1 MPSAT
6 EAFSKALEVADD
18 FSSAFDD
25 ASFIPVP
32 DDWLIAVSDV
42 VGSRKAIAAGRYK
55 AVNMAGVAMISAVMN
70 ALDSRDIPFVF
81 GGDGAAL
88 AFAPQ
93 ERDMIAD
100 AMGKTA
106 TFASEELDLDLRLA
120 IVPVSKVR
128 ADGFDVRVKP
138 VRVSSAV
145 TNFAFNGG
153 GVSHAEKLMKAGEF
167 RIGMAAQGSRPDL
180 EGLSCRWT
188 PIREVGRNIVSLIV
202 EPSPTISAEPFAA
215 IARELV
221 AIGNDGAEQSNP
233 MPRKGPGFK
242 WPPEGLDYEARASRG
257 EKSLPAQR
265 RLLYF
270 VTLIAWLL
278 DRTGIRIGGFDP
290 ARYREVTALNTDFR
304 KFQDGLRMTVSL
316 SAEGLSQLTDRLE
329 KLREEKRIRYGI
341 CVQESAVLTCY
352 VPSIL
357 EDSHMH
363 FLDGAGGGYAEAAT
377 NMRE

>member
-138 VRVSSAV
+138 VRVSPAV

-167 RIGMAAQGSRPDL
+167 RIGMAAPGARPDL

-188 PIREVGRNIVSLIV
+188 PIREEGRNIVSLIV

-221 AIGNDGAEQSNP
+221 AIGNDGAEQSN
-233 MPRKGPGFK
+233 RCQGRVRVSNGRLK
-242 WPPEGLDYEARASRG
+242 ASIMRHAPAG
-257 EKSLPAQR
+257 EKIAVCAR

-290 ARYREVTALNTDFR
+290 VRYREVTALNTDFR